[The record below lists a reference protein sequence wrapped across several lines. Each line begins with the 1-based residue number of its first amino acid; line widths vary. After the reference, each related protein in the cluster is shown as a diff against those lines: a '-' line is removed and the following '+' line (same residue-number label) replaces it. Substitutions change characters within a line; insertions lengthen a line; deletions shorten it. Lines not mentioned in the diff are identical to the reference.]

1 MDTFNRV
8 TGHQEIGE
16 TASSRPANFP
26 EPPPIPE
33 TEHQLSH
40 RASRASLP
48 LNRQRSHRSIR
59 SSKTNRA
66 QDNNNGTASEPAG
79 SSTRRSGETGFTDG
93 SEDDFEWG
101 PSHPCFPHPNPH
113 CSPDSQEAKHTR
125 VIRVRRDWLAT
136 GDLYPS
142 YANLYPEILDPV
154 VSESDF
160 RFLISN
166 LNSRV
171 EAAFNAFTFRA
182 FVDFVLGVLTGF
194 IWDDFGISGAK
205 TGQKSLEQFVDNWNA
220 QKASE
225 GLEVRL
231 VQPRTTGFTALDFI
245 IPDPGIDVV
254 PEDGMHQAG

>member
-1 MDTFNRV
+1 METFSRA
-8 TGHQEIGE
+8 TGHTEIDE
-16 TASSRPANFP
+16 AAPSRPANFP

-33 TEHQLSH
+33 TEHQLTH

-48 LNRQRSHRSIR
+48 LNRQRSYRSIH

-66 QDNNNGTASEPAG
+66 QDHLAVSEPAA
-79 SSTRRSGETGFTDG
+79 STTRRSGETGLSEGT
-93 SEDDFEWG
+93 EDDFEWG
-101 PSHPCFPHPNPH
+101 PGHPCFPHPNPH
-113 CSPDSQEAKHTR
+113 CSPLSEEAKHTR

-142 YANLYPEILDPV
+142 FANLYPEILDPV

-166 LNSRV
+166 INSRM

-182 FVDFVLGVLTGF
+182 FLDFLLGVFTGF
-194 IWDDFGISGAK
+194 IWDDLGFSATK
-205 TGQKSLEQFVDNWNA
+205 TGQKSLERFIDKWNA

-225 GLEVRL
+225 GLDVKL
-231 VQPRTTGFTALDFI
+231 VQPRRTGFTALDFT
-245 IPDPGIDVV
+245 IPDPGIDVA
-254 PEDGMHQAG
+254 PEDMTEAG